1 MSRNDCETDRAIELD
16 VAGYSLA
23 AASVARL
30 FLRSWYDLVVK
41 DFKDKVAVITGAASG
56 IGRAMAFRF
65 AQEGMKLVLADIE
78 QPTLDNT
85 ASDLE
90 KLGAAV
96 LAVQTNVARLAD
108 VETLA
113 SRAMNKFGR
122 VDVLCNNAGVGTAP
136 RPCWEQTQADWEW
149 VIGVN
154 LWSVIHGIRTFV
166 PLMIRQDSEGHIVN
180 TASMAGLLGL
190 GNYGPYYATKHA
202 VVSISESLYYELA
215 FRESKL
221 KASVLCPAFVNTRI
235 GESERNRPDR
245 QQVKLP
251 PLEMQFAEAFRNRLQ
266 AGIPAED
273 VAGKVLE
280 AIREEKFY
288 ILTHPE
294 RKTDFAWRA
303 GNILEEKN
311 PDPKALLNALLNQ

>member
-1 MSRNDCETDRAIELD
+1 
-16 VAGYSLA
+16 
-23 AASVARL
+23 
-30 FLRSWYDLVVK
+30 VK
-41 DFKDKVAVITGAASG
+41 DFKDRVAVITGAASG

-65 AQEGMKLVLADIE
+65 AHEGMKLVLADIE

-85 ASDLE
+85 ARELAAA
-90 KLGAAV
+90 GASV
-96 LAVQTNVARLAD
+96 LAVQTNVAKLAE

-122 VDVLCNNAGVGTAP
+122 VDVLCNNAGVGSAP
-136 RPCWEQTQADWEW
+136 RPCWEQTNADWEW
-149 VIGVN
+149 VIGAN

-190 GNYGPYYATKHA
+190 GNFGPYYATKHA
-202 VVSISESLYYELA
+202 VVSISESLHFELA
-215 FRESKL
+215 FRGSKL

-245 QQVKLP
+245 QPVSLT
-251 PLEMQFAEAFRNRLQ
+251 PLEQQFGEAFRTALH
-266 AGIPAED
+266 AGIPPAD
-273 VAGKVLE
+273 VAEKVVE

-303 GNILEEKN
+303 GNILEERN
-311 PDPKALLNALLNQ
+311 PDPQALLAALLKR

>member
-1 MSRNDCETDRAIELD
+1 M
-16 VAGYSLA
+16 
-23 AASVARL
+23 
-30 FLRSWYDLVVK
+30 K
-41 DFKDKVAVITGAASG
+41 DFKDRVAVITGAASG

-85 ASDLE
+85 ARELAAT
-90 KLGAAV
+90 GASV
-96 LAVQTNVARLAD
+96 LAVQTNVAKLAE

-122 VDVLCNNAGVGTAP
+122 VDVLCNNAGVGSAP
-136 RPCWEQTQADWEW
+136 RPCWEQTNEDWEW
-149 VIGVN
+149 VIGAN

-190 GNYGPYYATKHA
+190 GNFGPYYATKHA
-202 VVSISESLYYELA
+202 VVSISESLHFELA
-215 FRESKL
+215 FRGSKL

-235 GESERNRPDR
+235 GESERNRPER
-245 QQVKLP
+245 QSVKLT
-251 PLEMQFAEAFRNRLQ
+251 PLEQQFGEAFRTALA

-273 VAGKVLE
+273 VAEKVVE

-303 GNILEEKN
+303 GNILEERN
-311 PDPKALLNALLNQ
+311 PDPQALLAALLKR

>member
-1 MSRNDCETDRAIELD
+1 M
-16 VAGYSLA
+16 
-23 AASVARL
+23 
-30 FLRSWYDLVVK
+30 K
-41 DFKDKVAVITGAASG
+41 DFKDKVAVITGGASG

-65 AQEGMKLVLADIE
+65 AQEGMHIVLGDIE

-85 ASDLE
+85 ADDLE
-90 KLGAAV
+90 KTGATV
-96 LAVQTNVARLAD
+96 IAVQANVSKLAD
-108 VETLA
+108 VELLA
-113 SRAMNKFGR
+113 SRAMNRFGR
-122 VDVLCNNAGVGTAP
+122 IDLVCNNAGVGSPP
-136 RPCWEQTQADWEW
+136 RPTWEQSHADWEW

-166 PLMIRQDSEGHIVN
+166 PLMIRQNSEGHIVN

-202 VVSISESLYYELA
+202 VVSISESLHYELA
-215 FRESKL
+215 FRGSKL

-245 QQVKLP
+245 QNLKLP
-251 PLEMQFAEAFRNRLQ
+251 PLEQQFMEAFRTRL
-266 AGIPAED
+266 ATGIAPETVAER
-273 VAGKVLE
+273 VFE
-280 AIREEKFY
+280 AVRDEKFY

-294 RKTDFAWRA
+294 RKADFAWRA

-311 PDPKALLNALLNQ
+311 PDPQALLKGLLEQ

>member
-1 MSRNDCETDRAIELD
+1 MSIFMNVTLD
-16 VAGYSLA
+16 P
-23 AASVARL
+23 
-30 FLRSWYDLVVK
+30 VK

-65 AQEGMKLVLADIE
+65 AKEGMKLVLADIE

-85 ASDLE
+85 ARELAAT
-90 KLGAAV
+90 GASV
-96 LAVQTNVARLAD
+96 LAVQTNVAKLAD

-113 SRAMNKFGR
+113 SRAMNKFER
-122 VDVLCNNAGVGTAP
+122 VDVLCNNAGVGSAP

-149 VIGVN
+149 VIGAN

-166 PLMIRQDSEGHIVN
+166 PLMIRQNSEGHIVN
-180 TASMAGLLGL
+180 TACMAGLLGL

-202 VVSISESLYYELA
+202 VVSISESLHFELA

-221 KASVLCPAFVNTRI
+221 KASVLCPAFVNTKI
-235 GESERNRPDR
+235 GDSERNRPDR
-245 QQVKLP
+245 QMVNLP
-251 PLEMQFAEAFRNRLQ
+251 PMEKQFMEAFRSRLES
-266 AGIPAED
+266 GIPAEE
-273 VAGKVLE
+273 VADKVVD

-303 GNILEEKN
+303 GNILEERN
-311 PDPKALLNALLNQ
+311 PDPRVLLEGLLKLQ

>member
-1 MSRNDCETDRAIELD
+1 
-16 VAGYSLA
+16 
-23 AASVARL
+23 
-30 FLRSWYDLVVK
+30 VK

-65 AQEGMKLVLADIE
+65 AQEGMKLVLGDIE

-85 ASDLE
+85 ARELE

-96 LAVQTNVARLAD
+96 LAVQVNVARLSD
-108 VETLA
+108 VELLA
-113 SRAMNKFGR
+113 SRAMNKFGHI
-122 VDVLCNNAGVGTAP
+122 DVLCNNAGVGTAP
-136 RPCWEQTQADWEW
+136 RPCWEQTQSDWEW

-166 PLMIRQDSEGHIVN
+166 PLMIRQNSEGHIVN

-202 VVSISESLYYELA
+202 VVAISEALHFELA

-245 QQVKLP
+245 QALKLP
-251 PLEMQFAEAFRNRLQ
+251 ALEQQFMDAFRTRLE
-266 AGIPAED
+266 AGIPPEQ
-273 VAGKVLE
+273 VAVRVVE
-280 AIREEKFY
+280 AIRDEQFY

-303 GNILEEKN
+303 ANILGETN
-311 PDPKALLNALLNQ
+311 PDPRALLDGLLR

>member
-1 MSRNDCETDRAIELD
+1 MSITLNVTLD
-16 VAGYSLA
+16 P
-23 AASVARL
+23 
-30 FLRSWYDLVVK
+30 VK

-65 AQEGMKLVLADIE
+65 AQEGMKVVLADIE

-85 ASDLE
+85 ARELAAT
-90 KLGAAV
+90 GAQV
-96 LAVQTNVARLAD
+96 LAVQTNVAKLSD
-108 VETLA
+108 VEALA
-113 SRAMNKFGR
+113 SRAMNKFER
-122 VDVLCNNAGVGTAP
+122 VDVLCNNAGVGSAP
-136 RPCWEQTQADWEW
+136 RPVWEQTNADWEW
-149 VIGVN
+149 VIGAN

-166 PLMIRQDSEGHIVN
+166 PLMLRQKSEGHIVN

-190 GNYGPYYATKHA
+190 GNFGPYYATKHA
-202 VVSISESLYYELA
+202 VVSISESLHFELA
-215 FRESKL
+215 FRGSLL

-245 QQVKLP
+245 EAVNLT
-251 PLEMQFAEAFRNRLQ
+251 PLEQQFGEAFRTMLE
-266 AGIPAED
+266 AGIPPEEVAE
-273 VAGKVLE
+273 KVVQ

-303 GNILEEKN
+303 GNILEERN
-311 PDPKALLNALLNQ
+311 PDPQSLLNALLKS